1 MKSVIPVD
9 ASLVSNYV
17 RNVALYYFVVSYVLN
32 LNKYANLVRQE
43 GGNKV
48 RMSSKGLP
56 RLGTLFS
63 QILSSVSC
71 YNIPLIKFKIT
82 LEILTPEV
90 KKKTQKFTPQLVSE
104 RE

>member
-17 RNVALYYFVVSYVLN
+17 RNIALYYKLCVKF
-32 LNKYANLVRQE
+32 NKYANLVRQE

-63 QILSSVSC
+63 QILSSIC
-71 YNIPLIKFKIT
+71 L
-82 LEILTPEV
+82 LL
-90 KKKTQKFTPQLVSE
+90 
-104 RE
+104 

>member
-1 MKSVIPVD
+1 MKSVTPVD
-9 ASLVSNYV
+9 ASLVS
-17 RNVALYYFVVSYVLN
+17 SYVLN

-63 QILSSVSC
+63 QILSPICLLLQHSL
-71 YNIPLIKFKIT
+71 YQI
-82 LEILTPEV
+82 
-90 KKKTQKFTPQLVSE
+90 
-104 RE
+104 

>member
-17 RNVALYYFVVSYVLN
+17 RNVALYYKVIKCVVSYVLN

-48 RMSSKGLP
+48 RMSTKGLP

-63 QILSSVSC
+63 QILLSIC
-71 YNIPLIKFKIT
+71 L
-82 LEILTPEV
+82 LL
-90 KKKTQKFTPQLVSE
+90 
-104 RE
+104 

>member
-1 MKSVIPVD
+1 MKSVIPVY
-9 ASLVSNYV
+9 ASVVSNYV
-17 RNVALYYFVVSYVLN
+17 RNVALYYKVIKCVVSYELN

-63 QILSSVSC
+63 QILSFIC
-71 YNIPLIKFKIT
+71 L
-82 LEILTPEV
+82 LL
-90 KKKTQKFTPQLVSE
+90 
-104 RE
+104 

>member
-1 MKSVIPVD
+1 M
-9 ASLVSNYV
+9 
-17 RNVALYYFVVSYVLN
+17 VSYVLN

-56 RLGTLFS
+56 RLGTLSGRFS
-63 QILSSVSC
+63 HLSVSC
-71 YNIPLIKFKIT
+71 YNIPLIKFKVT

-90 KKKTQKFTPQLVSE
+90 KKKKQKFTPQLVSE
-104 RE
+104 

>member
-1 MKSVIPVD
+1 MI
-9 ASLVSNYV
+9 
-17 RNVALYYFVVSYVLN
+17 SYVLN

-63 QILSSVSC
+63 QILSSIC
-71 YNIPLIKFKIT
+71 LLIKFKVT

-90 KKKTQKFTPQLVSE
+90 NKKHRNLHHS
-104 RE
+104 

>member
-1 MKSVIPVD
+1 M
-9 ASLVSNYV
+9 
-17 RNVALYYFVVSYVLN
+17 LN

-48 RMSSKGLP
+48 GMSSKGLP

-63 QILSSVSC
+63 QILLSVSC
-71 YNIPLIKFKIT
+71 YNIPLIKFKVT

-90 KKKTQKFTPQLVSE
+90 KKKKKKNEICTTASN
-104 RE
+104 